1 MEEFTA
7 EDIIQYLHL
16 EIVRLEESVR
26 LDDPRYAALTSV
38 DITAS
43 IDITRRQLI
52 FNMQKR
58 LAALFNHMEVVE
70 FHYPATWWDRLK
82 EGNRFAR
89 LLDPRP
95 VRYKTFQREVRV
107 YAAACP
113 HLQSEPTQTHLEFFV
128 SKLSSSEE
136 L

>member
-16 EIVRLEESVR
+16 EIVRLQESVR
-26 LDDPRYAALTSV
+26 LNDPRYAALTNLDFEV
-38 DITAS
+38 T
-43 IDITRRQLI
+43 IDAVRYQLLLTL
-52 FNMQKR
+52 QKR